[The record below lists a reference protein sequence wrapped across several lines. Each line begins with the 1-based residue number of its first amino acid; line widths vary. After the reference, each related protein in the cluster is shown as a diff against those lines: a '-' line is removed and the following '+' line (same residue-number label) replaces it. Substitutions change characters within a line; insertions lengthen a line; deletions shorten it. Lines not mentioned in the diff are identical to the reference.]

1 MVLSFNCVEENSPG
15 KKWQVLFN
23 KTWPFYKQW
32 FLSEGVMARK
42 GYLSSVTNLQ
52 KYMPELMPVYESL
65 VSLSGGGDLEARFL
79 SMYCPPPYMAGCSL
93 LAWNKENTFL
103 IRNYDYNPNLFEAV
117 LFHTH
122 WLKPVIGMSDCN
134 WGLLDGINGDG
145 LSAALAFGG
154 RKASGDGFG
163 IPLVIR
169 YLLET
174 SSTVREAVIKLKTL
188 PAHMVYNITL
198 ADATGDYATVY
209 LSPDRAPV
217 ITQSPLATNHQEMVE
232 WPEYAAL
239 TSSVERKQLLQSI
252 HARSTETEDSITKKF
267 LQPPLLNY
275 NYEKNFGTL
284 YTVSYNITEMLVH
297 VHWPG
302 NKPVKKSFDLF
313 TEEVVTVNLPPVIQT
328 GAAI

>member
-1 MVLSFNCVEENSPG
+1 MVLSFNCVQENSPG
-15 KKWQVLFN
+15 QKWQVLFN

-52 KYMPELMPVYESL
+52 KYMPELMPVYEGL
-65 VSLSGGGDLEARFL
+65 VSLAGGGDLEARFL

-93 LAWNKENTFL
+93 LAWNKEKIFL

-154 RKASGDGFG
+154 RKTSGDGFG

-174 SSTVREAVIKLKTL
+174 TSTVREAVIKLKTL

-252 HARSTETEDSITKKF
+252 HARSMETEDSITKKF

-302 NKPVKKSFDLF
+302 NK
-313 TEEVVTVNLPPVIQT
+313 
-328 GAAI
+328 